1 MHLLRC
7 LPLLFVLLS
16 PMATPVAVAEGDF
29 QIEMI
34 LFRQAGEP
42 VIAATVAPDDWNA
55 GSQSLSAGNARST
68 VLNEQAAKLIPANG
82 YKILLHQAWTGR
94 LEAASSALETLRPV
108 WQALPR
114 KLRQDPA
121 LLASYAEAGRRV
133 DAAVPS
139 LFNEQPKAKLEIKA
153 VEPERSATTS
163 VSASRMKVMT
173 PLSGISAVAR
183 CRTGAV
189 MTRAPFSV

>member
-1 MHLLRC
+1 MHLVRC

-82 YKILLHQAWTGR
+82 YKILLHQAWT
-94 LEAASSALETLRPV
+94 
-108 WQALPR
+108 QALT
-114 KLRQDPA
+114 
-121 LLASYAEAGRRV
+121 AS
-133 DAAVPS
+133 P
-139 LFNEQPKAKLEIKA
+139 Q
-153 VEPERSATTS
+153 S
-163 VSASRMKVMT
+163 VSLTAGEPSFGHF
-173 PLSGISAVAR
+173 PLQGTLSIKQQDSNEVLADFWINQFDETGQVVSSERFRQSGSAQTGKLTYIDHGNLGMLIRIAR
-183 CRTGAV
+183 
-189 MTRAPFSV
+189 